1 MKILAAIDL
10 RGGGAVRLLKGAYD
24 QETAYGDPNELAA
37 GFVASGTDW
46 LHLVDLDAARDG
58 GRANREIVLGIA
70 AHCGVPVETGG
81 GIRSMADVEELI
93 EGGIARVI
101 LGTAALDGSGL
112 LREATAAY
120 PGMVAVGLDYRRTGA
135 GALEVAV
142 RGWLEGSGFSLADA
156 VARVTEVELSALVV
170 TAIDRD
176 GTLAGPD
183 IDGLAQ
189 VLDMTETPVIA
200 SAGVSQ
206 VADVATLAALRS
218 PHEGRAVEGSVIG
231 KALVEGR
238 LSVEEA
244 VAACR

>member
-1 MKILAAIDL
+1 MNILSAIDL

-24 QETAYGDPNELAA
+24 QETSYGDPYELASA
-37 GFVASGTDW
+37 FVASGSHW

-58 GRANREIVLGIA
+58 GRANRDIVLAIA
-70 AHCGVPVETGG
+70 ASCGVPVETGG
-81 GIRSMADVEELI
+81 GIRTMADVEELV

-101 LGTAALDGSGL
+101 LGTAALDGSDL
-112 LREATAAY
+112 LRQATASY
-120 PGMVAVGLDYRRTGA
+120 PGKVAVGLDYRRTPD

-142 RGWLEGSGFSLADA
+142 RGWLEGSGYSLADA
-156 VARVTEVELSALVV
+156 VARVTEAELSALVV

-176 GTLAGPD
+176 GTLSGPD
-183 IDGLAQ
+183 LDGLAQ

-200 SAGVSQ
+200 SAGVSER
-206 VADVATLAALRS
+206 ADVVSLAALRS
-218 PHEGRAVEGSVIG
+218 PRTGRAVAGSVIG

-244 VAACR
+244 VAACG